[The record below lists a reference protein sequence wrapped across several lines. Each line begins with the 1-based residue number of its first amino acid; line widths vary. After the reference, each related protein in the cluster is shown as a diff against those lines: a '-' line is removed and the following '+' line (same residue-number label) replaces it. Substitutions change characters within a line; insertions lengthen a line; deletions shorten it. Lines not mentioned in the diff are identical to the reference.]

1 MGKSDVHLMFSIVV
15 KLSNRIN
22 ICLGVLNVEKLGSI
36 KLKKS

>member
-1 MGKSDVHLMFSIVV
+1 MGKSEAHLLFSIVV

-22 ICLGVLNVEKLGSI
+22 ICLGVLKVEKVESR